1 MNFHK
6 RGMNKEVRVLT
17 RAKWRICRKYPFISS
32 WLTGACGG
40 GEPKSVHVC
49 SEASAYHTWPLPSTL
64 ANERWPLGAICCELL
79 QSQQRCASFPDRN
92 TGTHLFEDIQCPRED
107 ATSSKRW
114 TQSLIYSR
122 RLSRFSELTNTNDVC
137 FSSQIFPCFV
147 DGAAG
152 EFNLCGIRAAELNWD
167 ENIAHSSWF
176 DYKWPEAKLVGE
188 PVQSHDFHI
197 LTDLWN

>member
-1 MNFHK
+1 MHNGFKSRIILLRKPPFKLINWQHSENRKMNFHK

-40 GEPKSVHVC
+40 GEPKSVLVC
-49 SEASAYHTWPLPSTL
+49 SEASANHTWPLPSTL

-114 TQSLIYSR
+114 TQSLIYY
-122 RLSRFSELTNTNDVC
+122 
-137 FSSQIFPCFV
+137 
-147 DGAAG
+147 AG
-152 EFNLCGIRAAELNWD
+152 YLASVN
-167 ENIAHSSWF
+167 
-176 DYKWPEAKLVGE
+176 
-188 PVQSHDFHI
+188 
-197 LTDLWN
+197 